1 MALNIRNLSLEAAYQ
16 EFNNKLTIM
25 DNMAAD
31 FRADCASSA
40 VPITRFW
47 ALIDTINKF
56 LADLAIIVAKPGFAA
71 YVTSQGGSTTPVAD
85 YNATRNAMIALRNG
99 INDLIPVDGSGFE
112 LVLTKQADGSRAPRT
127 FPTVTTAPLLP
138 LCDALTDSLI

>member
-40 VPITRFW
+40 VSITRFW
-47 ALIDTINKF
+47 AVIDTINKF

-85 YNATRNAMIALRNG
+85 
-99 INDLIPVDGSGFE
+99 
-112 LVLTKQADGSRAPRT
+112 
-127 FPTVTTAPLLP
+127 
-138 LCDALTDSLI
+138 